1 MSVLQKNNLRK
12 NEVKIMT
19 NYTNAGLQGRDFAEV
34 KQIAKG
40 FNIPIKGK
48 KTDIVEKILE
58 AQEKVNN
65 EENKA
70 PEPVEQN
77 TKEQDTKKPKFEKGA
92 SLKVSQSLE
101 KALAT
106 ADSRLNTI
114 AKPSSP
120 TTIMV
125 RTGTNHIGYI
135 TSRKTGIGYN
145 VYISEEVADRL
156 GINYT
161 DVHYTLRANVRE
173 YTATMNEAQM
183 VEFMLL
189 VQKTHYI
196 IKEEKKAEKER
207 IKAEKKAQKE
217 AEKAQR
223 KAEKENNKAIA

>member
-1 MSVLQKNNLRK
+1 
-12 NEVKIMT
+12 MT
-19 NYTNAGLQGRDFAEV
+19 NYTNAGLQGRDFAEI

-40 FNIPIKGK
+40 INIPIKGK

-70 PEPVEQN
+70 PEPVEQ
-77 TKEQDTKKPKFEKGA
+77 DAKPKKFEKGA

-101 KALAT
+101 KALAA

-125 RTGTNHIGYI
+125 RTDTNHIGYI

-156 GINYT
+156 GISYT

-173 YTATMNEAQM
+173 YTATMNEAQL

-217 AEKAQR
+217 AEKARR

>member
-1 MSVLQKNNLRK
+1 
-12 NEVKIMT
+12 MT
-19 NYTNAGLQGRDFAEV
+19 NYTNAGLQGRNFAEI

-70 PEPVEQN
+70 NEENKTPEPI
-77 TKEQDTKKPKFEKGA
+77 EQDTKPRKFEKGA

-101 KALAT
+101 KALAA

-156 GINYT
+156 GISYT

-217 AEKAQR
+217 SEKAQR

>member
-1 MSVLQKNNLRK
+1 
-12 NEVKIMT
+12 MT
-19 NYTNAGLQGRDFAEV
+19 NYTNAGLQGRDFAEI

-70 PEPVEQN
+70 NEENKTPEPVEQ
-77 TKEQDTKKPKFEKGA
+77 DTKPRKFEKGA

-101 KALAT
+101 KALAA

-125 RTGTNHIGYI
+125 RTDTNHIGYI

-156 GINYT
+156 GISYT

-217 AEKAQR
+217 AEKARR

>member
-1 MSVLQKNNLRK
+1 
-12 NEVKIMT
+12 MT
-19 NYTNAGLQGRDFAEV
+19 NYTNAGLQGRDFAEI

-70 PEPVEQN
+70 NEENKTPEPI
-77 TKEQDTKKPKFEKGA
+77 EQDTKPRKFEKGA

-101 KALAT
+101 KALAA

-156 GINYT
+156 GISYT

-217 AEKAQR
+217 AEKARR

>member
-1 MSVLQKNNLRK
+1 
-12 NEVKIMT
+12 MT
-19 NYTNAGLQGRDFAEV
+19 NYTNAGLQGRNFAEI

-70 PEPVEQN
+70 NEENKTPEPI
-77 TKEQDTKKPKFEKGA
+77 EQDTKPRKFEKGA

-101 KALAT
+101 KALAA

-156 GINYT
+156 GISYT

>member
-1 MSVLQKNNLRK
+1 
-12 NEVKIMT
+12 MT
-19 NYTNAGLQGRDFAEV
+19 NYTNAGLQGRDFAEI

-70 PEPVEQN
+70 NEENKTPEPI
-77 TKEQDTKKPKFEKGA
+77 EQDTKPRKFEKGA

-101 KALAT
+101 KALAA

-125 RTGTNHIGYI
+125 RTDTNHIGYI

-156 GINYT
+156 GISYT

-217 AEKAQR
+217 AEKARR

>member
-1 MSVLQKNNLRK
+1 
-12 NEVKIMT
+12 MT
-19 NYTNAGLQGRDFAEV
+19 NYTNAGLQGRDFAEI

-70 PEPVEQN
+70 NEENKTPEPI
-77 TKEQDTKKPKFEKGA
+77 EQDTKPRKFEKGA

-101 KALAT
+101 KALAN

-125 RTGTNHIGYI
+125 RTDTNHIGYI

-156 GINYT
+156 GISYT

-217 AEKAQR
+217 AEKARR

>member
-1 MSVLQKNNLRK
+1 
-12 NEVKIMT
+12 MT
-19 NYTNAGLQGRDFAEV
+19 NYTNAGLQGRDFAEI

-70 PEPVEQN
+70 PEAVEQ
-77 TKEQDTKKPKFEKGA
+77 DAKPKKFEKGA

-101 KALAT
+101 KALAA

-125 RTGTNHIGYI
+125 RTDTNHIGYI

-173 YTATMNEAQM
+173 YTATMNEAQL

-217 AEKAQR
+217 AEKARR

>member
-1 MSVLQKNNLRK
+1 
-12 NEVKIMT
+12 MT

-70 PEPVEQN
+70 PEPVEQ
-77 TKEQDTKKPKFEKGA
+77 DTKKPKFEKGA

-101 KALAT
+101 KALAA

>member
-1 MSVLQKNNLRK
+1 
-12 NEVKIMT
+12 MT
-19 NYTNAGLQGRDFAEV
+19 NYTNAGLQGRDFAEI

-58 AQEKVNN
+58 VQEKVNN

-70 PEPVEQN
+70 NEENKTPEPVEQ
-77 TKEQDTKKPKFEKGA
+77 DTKPRKFEKGA

-101 KALAT
+101 KALAA

-125 RTGTNHIGYI
+125 RTDTNHIGYI

-156 GINYT
+156 GISYT

-217 AEKAQR
+217 AEKARR